1 MKYLIFLL
9 SLAFI
14 LTDVKKEPV
23 VSDIFKNIKV
33 RIYKCIEKS
42 EEASSKLK
50 ELASKN
56 LESDDSHILSLKSL
70 DLSNEDKQVVKTC
83 RKNAFKRGSRPNN
96 NGIFPIGIENVQ
108 FKHRIPIKES
118 KPIRKLS
125 MVGQI
130 KRFGAF
136 NIGGIFP
143 CIENAQPAIKI
154 IRDSINLIRSMDY
167 TSAIINIY
175 DNFST
180 ISQGISYCVNTIFP
194 A

>member
-1 MKYLIFLL
+1 MKSLIFLL

-14 LTDVKKEPV
+14 LADVKKKPEI
-23 VSDIFKNIKV
+23 SDIFKVFKK
-33 RIYKCIEKS
+33 RIFKCIEKS

-50 ELASKN
+50 EIATKN
-56 LESDDSHILSLKSL
+56 LESGDALILSLKSL
-70 DLSNEDKQVVKTC
+70 DLSDTDKQVVKTC
-83 RKNAFKRGSRPNN
+83 RKNSFKRGSSPNTK
-96 NGIFPIGIENVQ
+96 GIFPIGIENAQ
-108 FKHRIPIKES
+108 FKHKANVKES

-125 MVGQI
+125 MLGQI

-143 CIENAQPAIKI
+143 CIENAQPTIKI
-154 IRDSINLIRSMDY
+154 IRDSINLIRSRDY
-167 TSAIINIY
+167 TSAVINIY

>member
-1 MKYLIFLL
+1 MKSLIFLI

-14 LTDVKKEPV
+14 FADVKKESV
-23 VSDIFKNIKV
+23 VSDIFKGIKT
-33 RIYKCIEKS
+33 RIFKCIEKS

-50 ELASKN
+50 ELATKN
-56 LESDDSHILSLKSL
+56 LESDDAHILSLKSL
-70 DLSNEDKQVVKTC
+70 DLSDEDKQVVKTC
-83 RKNAFKRGSRPNN
+83 RKNAFKRGSPPNN
-96 NGIFPIGIENVQ
+96 NGIFPIGVENAQ
-108 FKHRIPIKES
+108 FKHKIPIKES

-125 MVGQI
+125 MLGQI

>member
-1 MKYLIFLL
+1 MKSLIFLL

-14 LTDVKKEPV
+14 LADVKKDPV
-23 VSDIFKNIKV
+23 ISDIFKGIKT
-33 RIYKCIEKS
+33 RIFTCIEKS

-50 ELASKN
+50 ELAKTN
-56 LESDDSHILSLKSL
+56 LESDDAHFLSLKSI
-70 DLSNEDKQVVKTC
+70 DLSDEDKQVLKTC

-96 NGIFPIGIENVQ
+96 NGIFPIGIENAQ
-108 FKHRIPIKES
+108 FKQKVYKES

-125 MVGQI
+125 MFGQI

-136 NIGGIFP
+136 NVGGIFP
-143 CIENAQPAIKI
+143 CIENAQPTIKI
-154 IRDSINLIRSMDY
+154 IRDSVNLIRSMDY
-167 TSAIINIY
+167 TSAVINIY

-180 ISQGISYCVNTIFP
+180 ISQGLSFCINSIFP